1 MCCVY
6 FITLIFRVR
15 FAFSVGVVISLR
27 EKSWWCIEKPSP
39 VFPPLIMKS
48 VYLKRKHI
56 TLLSKQCQTMD
67 IFLPDEVSSFNFH
80 PGIDLK
86 LQAIYLPQPVTIC
99 MIPGLKGPICASA
112 MEMKGKRV
120 YFQSG

>member
-1 MCCVY
+1 MV
-6 FITLIFRVR
+6 F
-15 FAFSVGVVISLR
+15 
-27 EKSWWCIEKPSP
+27 
-39 VFPPLIMKS
+39 FPPLIMKS
-48 VYLKRKHI
+48 VCPKQKHI
-56 TLLSKQCQTMD
+56 ALLSKQCQAMD
-67 IFLPDEVSSFNFH
+67 IFLPDEFSCLNFH

-86 LQAIYLPQPVTIC
+86 LQAICLTLPQPVTIC